1 MSRSSDRINRMR
13 EHGGLGGFPSSLGG
27 MPGFGELGE
36 LMPKRR
42 SLIRMVIAFAAAHAL
57 LCLCILAV
65 SAVVGAFAWPYAINE
80 WLVFAGKPAAV
91 GPLHGALIGLVP
103 GFGQAAL
110 PVAVVTWIAML
121 FLGA

>member
-1 MSRSSDRINRMR
+1 MSRSSDRLGDRINRMR
-13 EHGGLGGFPSSLGG
+13 ERG
-27 MPGFGELGE
+27 MP
-36 LMPKRR
+36 
-42 SLIRMVIAFAAAHAL
+42 RMHSACAAANAMTMRISDL
-57 LCLCILAV
+57 RFAV

-121 FLGA
+121 F